1 MNKFSNAETS
11 FLWLCACFE
20 LDVDFISQLMWVM
33 GLSSLHICPKK
44 RKKKK
49 EKGDSH
55 ETKQEKIIILKK
67 TTKNNKYRGFNSSIT
82 ILIFEHSLTKLAL
95 PTYLIFILFFEK
107 QYHLKEENVCLQT
120 NL

>member
-49 EKGDSH
+49 EKRKRGLSWDQTRKNNYS
-55 ETKQEKIIILKK
+55 LKK
-67 TTKNNKYRGFNSSIT
+67 KKKDN
-82 ILIFEHSLTKLAL
+82 
-95 PTYLIFILFFEK
+95 EK
-107 QYHLKEENVCLQT
+107 
-120 NL
+120 

>member
-49 EKGDSH
+49 KKEKGDSH

-67 TTKNNKYRGFNSSIT
+67 KKDN
-82 ILIFEHSLTKLAL
+82 
-95 PTYLIFILFFEK
+95 EK
-107 QYHLKEENVCLQT
+107 
-120 NL
+120 